1 MPLEDKGAACRN
13 KHDNTTCECG
23 PRRPPP
29 HGEMRPLQGRQAV
42 THTLTHSHTHTHTH
56 THTYTPTHTPRQAEN
71 GSKLRTKQPCQHPE
85 AQQAPRAARE
95 KRAEV
100 GGDEASAG
108 WGLWAQGLQAT
119 WHDHQILKSREN
131 HRSPSNHRQPTSKPR
146 KVECRTR
153 GRGQSIRDCQ
163 SACLQRSQRK
173 GHKCKQ
179 EKYER
184 GRGEGLG
191 FRGGFKQSRALD
203 RHSHSGGGGGGWV
216 RGQPRIGHFLHSQTK
231 QWPCVHQPP
240 SVCLVFKG

>member
-1 MPLEDKGAACRN
+1 MYYYYGWLATRVQFETLLFGLGQRLSMRGVLGLWSRGFGVPYYGSGFDRCQ
-13 KHDNTTCECG
+13 
-23 PRRPPP
+23 PPP
-29 HGEMRPLQGRQAV
+29 
-42 THTLTHSHTHTHTH
+42 
-56 THTYTPTHTPRQAEN
+56 PTA
-71 GSKLRTKQPCQHPE
+71 GF
-85 AQQAPRAARE
+85 PRAARE

-203 RHSHSGGGGGGWV
+203 WHSYSGGGVGSGGN
-216 RGQPRIGHFLHSQTK
+216 HA
-231 QWPCVHQPP
+231 
-240 SVCLVFKG
+240 